1 MRKLL
6 LAITLLSLSLSTAA
20 SAQGMS
26 RGSPEEQR
34 ACSRDAQRFCREV
47 IAQGDLA
54 VLGCFQQ
61 NRAKISRA
69 CDAVLKSHGQ

>member
-6 LAITLLSLSLSTAA
+6 LAITLSSLSLSTEAF
-20 SAQGMS
+20 AQSMGT
-26 RGSPEEQR
+26 PQEQA
-34 ACSRDAQRFCREV
+34 ACSRDAQRFCRNV
-47 IAQGDLA
+47 ISQGDMVVLA
-54 VLGCFQQ
+54 CFQQ

>member
-6 LAITLLSLSLSTAA
+6 LVITLSSLSLSTAA
-20 SAQGMS
+20 SAQGMM
-26 RGSPEEQR
+26 RGTPEEQR
-34 ACSRDAQRFCREV
+34 ACTRDAQRFCREV

-61 NRAKISRA
+61 NRARISAA
-69 CDAVLKSHGQ
+69 CDAVLRSHGQ

>member
-6 LAITLLSLSLSTAA
+6 LAITLSLLSLST
-20 SAQGMS
+20 SAFAQSMGT
-26 RGSPEEQR
+26 PQEQA
-34 ACSRDAQRFCREV
+34 ACSRDAQRFCRSV
-47 IAQGDLA
+47 ISQGDMA
-54 VLGCFQQ
+54 VLACFQQ

>member
-6 LAITLLSLSLSTAA
+6 IAITLSSLSLSTAA
-20 SAQGMS
+20 FAQSMGT
-26 RGSPEEQR
+26 PQEQA
-34 ACSRDAQRFCREV
+34 ACSRDAQRFCRSV
-47 IAQGDLA
+47 ISQGDMA

>member
-6 LAITLLSLSLSTAA
+6 LAITLSSLALSTAA
-20 SAQGMS
+20 FAQSMGT
-26 RGSPEEQR
+26 PQEQA
-34 ACSRDAQRFCREV
+34 ACSRDAQRFCRSV
-47 IAQGDLA
+47 ISQGDMA
-54 VLGCFQQ
+54 VLACFQQ

>member
-6 LAITLLSLSLSTAA
+6 LAITLSLLSLST
-20 SAQGMS
+20 SAFAQSMGT
-26 RGSPEEQR
+26 PQEQA
-34 ACSRDAQRFCREV
+34 ACSRDAQRFCRTL
-47 IAQGDLA
+47 ISQGDMA
-54 VLGCFQQ
+54 VLACFQQ

>member
-6 LAITLLSLSLSTAA
+6 LAVTLSSLSLSTAA
-20 SAQGMS
+20 FAQSMGT
-26 RGSPEEQR
+26 PQEQA
-34 ACSRDAQRFCREV
+34 ACSRDAQRFCRTL
-47 IAQGDLA
+47 ISQGDMA
-54 VLGCFQQ
+54 VLACFQQ

>member
-6 LAITLLSLSLSTAA
+6 LAITLSLLSLST
-20 SAQGMS
+20 SAFAQSMGT
-26 RGSPEEQR
+26 PQEQA
-34 ACSRDAQRFCREV
+34 ACSRDAQRFCRNV
-47 IAQGDLA
+47 ISQGDMA
-54 VLGCFQQ
+54 VLACFQQ

>member
-6 LAITLLSLSLSTAA
+6 LAVTLSSLSLSTAVF
-20 SAQGMS
+20 AQSMGT
-26 RGSPEEQR
+26 PQEQS
-34 ACSRDAQRFCREV
+34 ACSRDAQRFCRSV
-47 IAQGDLA
+47 ISQGDMA
-54 VLGCFQQ
+54 VLACFQQ

>member
-6 LAITLLSLSLSTAA
+6 LAITLSSLALSSAA
-20 SAQGMS
+20 FAQMS
-26 RGSPEEQR
+26 RGTPEEQR

-69 CDAVLKSHGQ
+69 CDAVLKGHGQ